1 MRKMIKTRLLF
12 SLTAI
17 VFAIVTAAAHAAG
30 LAAIKVN
37 SAFSQPFDAQIDIT
51 GITAD
56 DLLTAQARMARPEEY
71 EATKLAYIPI
81 VRNIRV
87 TLEQTG
93 ENKAVLKLA
102 STTPITEPAINLLV
116 EFSWRGGR
124 IMQKYPVLL
133 DPPKQ

>member
-1 MRKMIKTRLLF
+1 MQKTITKRILF
-12 SLTAI
+12 SLTALGFVLI
-17 VFAIVTAAAHAAG
+17 TAAASAAG

-37 SAFSQPFDAQIDIT
+37 SAFGQPFDAEIDIT
-51 GITAD
+51 GINAD

-71 EATKLAYIPI
+71 EATKLTYIPI